1 MRIWLNTSK
10 WVPYYFNKNMNVYAA
25 YKFNQLDD
33 NDYTKAAG
41 VATDDQ
47 AAVGI
52 VYQF

>member
-1 MRIWLNTSK
+1 
-10 WVPYYFNKNMNVYAA
+10 MNVYAA
-25 YKFNQLDD
+25 YKFNLLDD
-33 NDYTKAAG
+33 NSYTETAK